1 MSINSSRVSNDRT
14 KKGFTIVELLIS
26 VSVMGILTAVGVNSM
41 FGFYEQ
47 RRLRS
52 AAIEV
57 IGMIQEKRASVMAKQ
72 LTPLTSPDN
81 CLSLNP
87 VDPSSPINQGMVS
100 GVTGLQV
107 TTETGVTPKLCFTL
121 NGSVETQM
129 TLLLTSTAVADQGHW
144 CVVVNRLLAQTHLG
158 WRHLGETKCSFAS
171 SGGSL

>member
-1 MSINSSRVSNDRT
+1 MNFSKLCTHRFKT
-14 KKGFTIVELLIS
+14 GFTLVELLITLS
-26 VSVMGILTAVGVNSM
+26 ISGILASVAFNAM

-52 AAIEV
+52 VALEV
-57 IGMIQEKRASVMAKQ
+57 IGMIKEKRASVMAKQ

-87 VDPSSPINQGMVS
+87 ADPSSPIKQGMVS

-129 TLLLTSTAVADQGHW
+129 TLLLTSTAVADQGYW
-144 CVVVNRLLAQTHLG
+144 CVVVTPLLGLTHLG
-158 WRHLGETKCSFAS
+158 WKPLDGSKCSLSTA
-171 SGGSL
+171 GGSL

>member
-1 MSINSSRVSNDRT
+1 MNFSRLCNQRFKT
-14 KKGFTIVELLIS
+14 GFTLVELLIG
-26 VSVMGILTAVGVNSM
+26 VSILGILASVGFHSV

-52 AAIEV
+52 AALEV

-87 VDPSSPINQGMVS
+87 ANPSSPINQGMVS

-129 TLLLTSTAVADQGHW
+129 TLLLTSTAVAEQGYW
-144 CVVVNRLLAQTHLG
+144 CVVATQQLGQTHLG
-158 WRHLGETKCSFAS
+158 WKPLGGSKCSLAS
-171 SGGSL
+171 AGGSL